1 MEKSNFK
8 VKELIGEGGQAKV
21 YKVYYGDKDF
31 ALKIFRNE
39 KYFRREIGTSY
50 LYLRLKL
57 LALLVFIY
65 NKIIGIMK
73 LIKAKGL
80 KGFTL
85 MESAVKIRSK
95 YYGIVMSLHEKT
107 IKSINFIK

>member
-50 LYLRLKL
+50 LYLQL
-57 LALLVFIY
+57 
-65 NKIIGIMK
+65 
-73 LIKAKGL
+73 
-80 KGFTL
+80 
-85 MESAVKIRSK
+85 
-95 YYGIVMSLHEKT
+95 
-107 IKSINFIK
+107 